1 MGRLGSLAGFAV
13 GLTFLWLALR
23 KADLVLALASLRQAD
38 PAWCLA
44 VFGAGL
50 LFMLI
55 KTWRWGWLL
64 KPVAEP
70 QFQVMQRAIYVG
82 SAANMVIPHVGEV
95 LRSSLLARNSTVPAG
110 TALGSIAVERIL
122 DMAAVLL
129 ISIPVLLF
137 DGRAPAAV
145 WQVAMAA
152 LAIAALGC
160 AAVLDLLTPDGRLRR
175 LAGGLAGL
183 LPARMTA
190 RVAHQGQ
197 RLIEGLGTLAG
208 RRRLPAALGLS
219 VLQWSCVVFAI
230 WASAQA
236 VDLPASLSAAVAV
249 FVLGVVGLTLPSAPA
264 TLGTTQLAFVIGMAM
279 AGAPA
284 TAALA
289 ASFVYTACFIVSL
302 MVIGGVWWTAGRSHQ
317 D

>member
-1 MGRLGSLAGFAV
+1 MRRLGSLAGFTV

-23 KADLVLALASLRQAD
+23 EADIRPALAVLGHAD
-38 PAWCLA
+38 PGWCLA

-50 LFMLI
+50 LFMWI
-55 KTWRWGWLL
+55 KTWRWAWLL

-70 QFQVMQRAIYVG
+70 RFQVMQRAIYVG
-82 SAANMVIPHVGEV
+82 SAANMVIPHVGEI
-95 LRSSLLARNSTVPAG
+95 LRSALLARNSTVSAG
-110 TALGSIAVERIL
+110 TALGSVAVERIL

-129 ISIPVLLF
+129 ISIPILLF
-137 DGRAPAAV
+137 GERTPATV

-152 LAIAALGC
+152 LAMAALGC
-160 AAVLDLLTPDGRLRR
+160 VAVLDLLTPDGRLRR
-175 LAGGLAGL
+175 LAGL

-190 RVAHQGQ
+190 RVAHQGR

-208 RRRLPAALGLS
+208 RRRLLAALGLS

-230 WASAQA
+230 WASARA
-236 VDLPASLSAAVAV
+236 VDLPASLSATVAV

-264 TLGTTQLAFVIGMAM
+264 TLGTTQLAFVIGMAVT
-279 AGAPA
+279 GAPA

-289 ASFVYTACFIVSL
+289 ASFVYTVCFIVSL
-302 MVIGGVWWTAGRSHQ
+302 MVIGGVWWTAGRDHQ